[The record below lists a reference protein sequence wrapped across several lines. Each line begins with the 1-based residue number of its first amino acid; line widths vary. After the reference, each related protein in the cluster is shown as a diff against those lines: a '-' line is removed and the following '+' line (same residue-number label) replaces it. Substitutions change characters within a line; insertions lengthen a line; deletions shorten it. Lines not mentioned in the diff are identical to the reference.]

1 MRAIDPAREPAPIL
15 RALIA
20 AVPDNRLRDLVLEL
34 ALHGAP
40 SEEPATPAPAPAPA
54 VAPTPAKRKRTRP
67 GWSAA
72 RRAAFEKA
80 KAAAPAA
87 AARPDYNT
95 VRRERR
101 AAERVARAAQ
111 KAGNGHSNGNGEGI
125 SAEAFWAHA
134 RRLSPREPWRAITR
148 EFGGSDADAR
158 EALRAMLGDCHC
170 GRGAIFS
177 SANDRRYAQIGKYP
191 LSRPCHALT
200 ATFTPS
206 RATVDDR
213 PGLRRMPPRRLS
225 RRAGE
230 AVFDPDE
237 RRRTVLSLPVLERG
251 DDRGGA
257 AVLVTEEHRGLAHA
271 LLDELA
277 LDPRKRLA
285 KAFFEPPR
293 RRRSQA

>member
-158 EALRAMLGDCHC
+158 EALRAM
-170 GRGAIFS
+170 
-177 SANDRRYAQIGKYP
+177 
-191 LSRPCHALT
+191 ALPSGI
-200 ATFTPS
+200 AT
-206 RATVDDR
+206 
-213 PGLRRMPPRRLS
+213 
-225 RRAGE
+225 
-230 AVFDPDE
+230 
-237 RRRTVLSLPVLERG
+237 
-251 DDRGGA
+251 A
-257 AVLVTEEHRGLAHA
+257 AVARF
-271 LLDELA
+271 LA
-277 LDPRKRLA
+277 LPTTGATPR
-285 KAFFEPPR
+285 
-293 RRRSQA
+293 